1 MFVGLDIRSD
11 SILAVRLNEDGT
23 VAARAVRNGRTGTV
37 AADTAKAVANGT
49 TRRIERA
56 GTVRRMSPRTVPRI
70 VAAALGGDA
79 AAIGAARAA
88 MLQP

>member
-1 MFVGLDIRSD
+1 VFVGLEIRSD

-23 VAARAVRNGRTGTV
+23 VAARAVR
-37 AADTAKAVANGT
+37 
-49 TRRIERA
+49 
-56 GTVRRMSPRTVPRI
+56 RMSPRTVTRI
-70 VAAALGGDA
+70 VAAALGEDA

>member
-1 MFVGLDIRSD
+1 VFVGLDIRSD

-23 VAARAVRNGRTGTV
+23 VAARAVR
-37 AADTAKAVANGT
+37 
-49 TRRIERA
+49 
-56 GTVRRMSPRTVPRI
+56 RMSPRTVPRI
-70 VAAALGGDA
+70 VAAALGEDA

>member
-1 MFVGLDIRSD
+1 VFVGLDIRSD

-23 VAARAVRNGRTGTV
+23 VAARAVR
-37 AADTAKAVANGT
+37 
-49 TRRIERA
+49 
-56 GTVRRMSPRTVPRI
+56 RMSPRTVPRI
-70 VAAALGGDA
+70 VAAALGEDAA